1 MSEHA
6 DRFTIGLDTN
16 VLVGALTRN
25 MLLSLAE
32 DGLFRARWSQT
43 TLHQEFE
50 RTFIKLYN
58 DGDLAA
64 RQRANIERAFPEAL
78 VVEDP
83 GLMASLTLPDLDDR
97 HVLAAAIQT
106 KAALIVTQNLK
117 DFPPESLAPHEI
129 EAISTDDF
137 LADCI
142 DLGGIEAVAAFRR
155 MRARFQNPQIDA
167 EALILRIEQLG
178 LGQTVSVRSDR
189 YRFHFQGSR
198 SSTLV
203 IL

>member
-6 DRFTIGLDTN
+6 DRFTVVLDTN

-64 RQRANIERAFPEAL
+64 RQRANIELAFPEGL

-83 GLMASLTLPDLDDR
+83 GLMASLTLPDPDDR

-178 LGQTVSVRSDR
+178 LGQTATMLGE
-189 YRFHFQGSR
+189 YRAV
-198 SSTLV
+198 L
-203 IL
+203 

>member
-6 DRFTIGLDTN
+6 DRFTVVLDTN
-16 VLVGALTRN
+16 VLVGALSRN

-32 DGLFRARWSQT
+32 DGLFRARWSQN

-50 RTFIKLYN
+50 RTFIKLY
-58 DGDLAA
+58 GDVDIAA
-64 RQRANIERAFPEAL
+64 RQRGNIETAFPEGL
-78 VVEDP
+78 VNEDP
-83 GLMASLTLPDLDDR
+83 GLMASLTLPDPDDR

-117 DFPPESLAPHEI
+117 DFPAENLAPHEI

-142 DLGGIEAVAAFRR
+142 DLAGLQAVAAFRR
-155 MRARFQNPQIDA
+155 MRERFRNPQIDA

-178 LGQTVSVRSDR
+178 LGQTANLLGEFRSV
-189 YRFHFQGSR
+189 
-198 SSTLV
+198 L
-203 IL
+203 

>member
-1 MSEHA
+1 MTEQA
-6 DRFTIGLDTN
+6 DRFTVVLDTN

-50 RTFIKLYN
+50 RTFVKLY
-58 DGDLAA
+58 GDADIAA
-64 RQRANIERAFPEAL
+64 RQRRNIETAFPEGL
-78 VVEDP
+78 VREDT
-83 GLMASLTLPDLDDR
+83 GLMSGLMLPDPDDR

-117 DFPPESLAPHEI
+117 DFPPESLKPHEI
-129 EAISTDDF
+129 EALSTDDF

-142 DLGGIEAVAAFRR
+142 DLAGIEAVAAFRR
-155 MRARFQNPQIDA
+155 MRKRFRNPQIDA

-178 LGQTVSVRSDR
+178 LSQTANLLGEFR
-189 YRFHFQGSR
+189 
-198 SSTLV
+198 LV
-203 IL
+203 L

>member
-6 DRFTIGLDTN
+6 DRFTVVLDTN
-16 VLVGALTRN
+16 DLVGALTRN

-50 RTFIKLYN
+50 RTFAKLYG
-58 DGDLAA
+58 DGDMAA
-64 RQRANIERAFPEAL
+64 RQRANIGRAFPEGL

-83 GLMASLTLPDLDDR
+83 GLMASLTLPDPDDR
-97 HVLAAAIQT
+97 HVLAAAIHT

-117 DFPPESLAPHEI
+117 DFPPDSLTPHEI

-142 DLGGIEAVAAFRR
+142 DLAGIEAIAAFRR
-155 MRARFQNPQIDA
+155 MRERFRNPQIDA

-178 LGQTVSVRSDR
+178 LGQTAIMLGEFRAV
-189 YRFHFQGSR
+189 
-198 SSTLV
+198 L
-203 IL
+203 